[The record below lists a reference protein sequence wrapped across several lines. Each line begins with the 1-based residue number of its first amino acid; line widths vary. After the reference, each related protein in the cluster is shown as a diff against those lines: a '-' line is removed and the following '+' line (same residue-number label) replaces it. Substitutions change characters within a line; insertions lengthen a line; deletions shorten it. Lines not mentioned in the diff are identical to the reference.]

1 MTLVRTDRARLM
13 RALRLSCVGLIALFA
28 GCGGNQNIIYGTAV
42 MSVQSTN
49 NQFLSYQVGIDS
61 ITLTRNDGIVVEPL
75 STPQTVDFTRITDI
89 AELLGSP
96 ALPTGSYTS
105 VSITLD
111 YTVTSIWIDVGG
123 KAVPLAALNT
133 GGTLMSTAV
142 VTVTFDPKNPLVIN
156 YQQSSRLALNFNLAA
171 ANTVN
176 AAAQSVV
183 VQPFMYAT
191 PVAVDSTPLRARGLY
206 VTEMSVT
213 NGFIMNARPFIDQV
227 SALGAETVN
236 TTAQTYFN
244 INGIV
249 YIGSAGL
256 AALSHQ
262 PENSLVV
269 AYGTLGNLSG
279 ITPTFNATSV
289 YAGVIVQSPIDNE
302 ITGVVSARSA
312 DTLTISGGTYFTIL
326 DQIQFY
332 PTATVTVG
340 PHTFVGI
347 DGSGGP
353 ALTAADVSVG
363 QQVTIFGQ
371 GPVSLTDT
379 LAIDATAGVVRLQS
393 TRLWGTLTSAGPGS
407 ATLNLLTLGNFVPV
421 GFNFAGTGAS
431 AAQDATSASYVV
443 NTGTID
449 ETGTVAGT
457 VLQVDGLVTA
467 FGTAPP
473 DFTATAIASG
483 TAIPQVL
490 VVQWGSTGATAP
502 FTSTN
507 YSAGLTVNL
516 SSANITATHY
526 IATGPSIVDLKT
538 LPASPQITYAPTNLQ
553 LAVGV
558 PTTGEPEAGTEGSVT
573 LSNSVTNFVT
583 AMTTAF
589 NGTNAIYSLVA
600 VGQYDSATNTFNAT
614 QINVNLN

>member
-13 RALRLSCVGLIALFA
+13 RALRLCCVGLIALFA
-28 GCGGNQNIIYGTAV
+28 GCGGNDNVIYGTAV
-42 MSVQSTN
+42 ISVQGTN

-75 STPQTVDFTRITDI
+75 SSPQTVDFTQITDI
-89 AELLGSP
+89 VELLGSP
-96 ALPTGSYTS
+96 ALPTGTYTS

-111 YTVTSIWIDVGG
+111 YSATSIWIDEGG

-142 VTVTFDPKNPLVIN
+142 VTVTFDPNNPLVIN
-156 YQQSSRLALNFNLAA
+156 YQQSSRLALSFNLGT

-176 AAAQSVV
+176 AATQSVV
-183 VQPFMYAT
+183 VQPFMMAT
-191 PVAVDSTPLRARGLY
+191 PAAVDSTPLRARGLY
-206 VTEMSVT
+206 VTEMSIT

-244 INGIV
+244 INGNV

-256 AALSHQ
+256 VAFNNQ

-289 YAGVIVQSPIDNE
+289 YAGLIVQSPIDDE

-312 DTLTISGGTYFTIL
+312 DTLTVSGGTYFTIL
-326 DQIQFY
+326 DQIQFF

-340 PHTFVGI
+340 PGTFVGI

-353 ALTAADVSVG
+353 ALTAAAVSVG

-371 GPVSLTDT
+371 GPDTATDT

-393 TRLWGTLTSAGPGS
+393 TRLWGTLTSAGTGS
-407 ATLNLLTLGNFVPV
+407 ATLNMLTLGNFVPAW
-421 GFNFAGTGAS
+421 FKFTGTGAS
-431 AAQDATSASYVV
+431 AAQDATAASYVV

-473 DFTATAIASG
+473 DFTATAITSG

-502 FTSTN
+502 FTSTD

-516 SSANITATHY
+516 SSSNITATHY
-526 IATGPSIVDLKT
+526 IATGPSVVDLKS
-538 LPASPQITYAPTNLQ
+538 LPASPRITYAPTNLQ
-553 LAVGV
+553 LAVGL
-558 PTTGEPEAGTEGSVT
+558 PTSGEPEAGTEGSVT
-573 LSNSVTNFVT
+573 LSNSVANFVT
-583 AMTTAF
+583 AMTSAF
-589 NGTNAIYSLVA
+589 TGTNAIYSLVA